1 MTARMLRKT
10 EVCALIGEGD
20 STLKNRIRKGLFT
33 PGVALSKTLKVW
45 PSLEVETINA
55 ARIAGKSQDE
65 IRALV
70 AVLMA
75 ERTNALASLGR

>member
-1 MTARMLRKT
+1 MTVKMLRKT

-20 STLKNRIRKGLFT
+20 STLKNRVRNGLFT

-45 PSLEVETINA
+45 PSVEVEAINA
-55 ARIAGKSQDE
+55 ARMAGKSQDE

-70 AVLMA
+70 AGLLV
-75 ERTNALASLGR
+75 ERKNALASLGR